1 MRNGNLCDK
10 RYGEYLGRGTRLLLL
25 SGLSIVLAGCSTF
38 PAWLPA
44 SGPSSDQVA
53 DSQAAYQLPVVDV
66 TDAVARKVMS
76 AKKHGMFSELLA
88 KKGIPR
94 YTVGAGDVLEVSI
107 WEAPPAALFGVQAVD
122 PRVGVQTTRTTSL
135 PEQMV
140 AADGTINL
148 PFSGSVLVAGKT
160 PQQIEAEV
168 VHRLTG
174 KANQPQVL
182 VRVSRNATS
191 NATVV
196 GEVTQSLRLP
206 LTAKGERLLDAL
218 AAAGGVKQPV
228 NKMTIQL
235 SRNGQ
240 TIAMPMEEI
249 VQDPRQNV
257 VLQPGDVLTAL
268 HLPLSFT
275 ALGAINKNEEIN
287 FEAQGISL
295 AQALGRIGGL
305 QDMRADSMGV
315 FIFRFEEPST
325 LGLVGSEP
333 SLTPEGKM
341 PVVFRV
347 DLKDPRSFLVA
358 QGFPIKNK
366 DVLYVSNAPGAE
378 LQKFINILTTSIY
391 SVAPVAYTLK

>member
-1 MRNGNLCDK
+1 
-10 RYGEYLGRGTRLLLL
+10 
-25 SGLSIVLAGCSTF
+25 
-38 PAWLPA
+38 
-44 SGPSSDQVA
+44 
-53 DSQAAYQLPVVDV
+53 
-66 TDAVARKVMS
+66 
-76 AKKHGMFSELLA
+76 
-88 KKGIPR
+88 
-94 YTVGAGDVLEVSI
+94 
-107 WEAPPAALFGVQAVD
+107 
-122 PRVGVQTTRTTSL
+122 
-135 PEQMV
+135 
-140 AADGTINL
+140 
-148 PFSGSVLVAGKT
+148 
-160 PQQIEAEV
+160 
-168 VHRLTG
+168 
-174 KANQPQVL
+174 
-182 VRVSRNATS
+182 
-191 NATVV
+191 
-196 GEVTQSLRLP
+196 
-206 LTAKGERLLDAL
+206 
-218 AAAGGVKQPV
+218 
-228 NKMTIQL
+228 
-235 SRNGQ
+235 
-240 TIAMPMEEI
+240 MEEI